1 MCPTMSDDITPIDGG
16 TFSASSTTPCVS
28 ESGETSSEA
37 ASMAF
42 ALTQTAQCVAE
53 VPRIILWC

>member
-1 MCPTMSDDITPIDGG
+1 MCPTMSEKITPIDGA
-16 TFSASSTTPCVS
+16 TCFASSITPCAS
-28 ESGETSSEA
+28 ESGETSDGA
-37 ASMAF
+37 ASMVS

>member
-1 MCPTMSDDITPIDGG
+1 MCPTMSDETIPIDGE
-16 TFSASSTTPCVS
+16 TFSASSTMPCDS

-37 ASMAF
+37 ASMEF